1 MSSKNTSKKET
12 LQNFTPKS
20 IEELVEEILGSSK
33 SVEMF
38 QAMATVSLKMG
49 NLGLEVKS
57 FKTRLIIMEE
67 KKQGLLK

>member
-1 MSSKNTSKKET
+1 MSSENTSKKET

-67 KKQGLLK
+67 KK